1 MPQSFCQLYA
11 HLVFSTKGRERW
23 LDDNIRQQVHGYLAA
38 TLRNLSCK
46 DIHVGGT
53 DDHVHLL
60 FLLPKQIAP
69 ASLVQDL
76 KNGSSKAIKTMG
88 ASYGKFYWQR
98 GYALFSVSPTAR
110 DAVVKY
116 VENQE
121 KHHMKVS
128 FQDEVMQLLEMAGVE
143 YENRYLFE

>member
-1 MPQSFCQLYA
+1 MPQSFCQLYV
-11 HLVFSTKGRERW
+11 HVVFSTKGRERW
-23 LDDNIRQQVHGYLAA
+23 LDDSIRQRVHGYLAA

-60 FLLPKQIAP
+60 FLLAKHIAP
-69 ASLVQDL
+69 AELVHDL
-76 KNGSSKAIKTMG
+76 KNGSSKAIKKMG
-88 ASYGKFYWQR
+88 ESYGAFYWQK

-116 VENQE
+116 VDGQE
-121 KHHMKVS
+121 KHHMRVS
-128 FQDEVMQLLEMAGVE
+128 FQDEVVQLLEMAGVE
-143 YENRYLFE
+143 YDKRYLFE